1 MLRFFAKMSAI
12 NVVLLGGLI
21 FLALSGSRFMPESWQ
36 IFLSWRQN
44 NDSWQ
49 TDIIDVERQLT
60 FRAYIPSTN
69 ERPFLSPDRRFVIN
83 IDTGRRMILHDLS
96 LEQTYALPIGIPA
109 IWSPDSRHFSYY
121 DVDSESPT
129 FSAILF
135 ISIDENGLPGDP
147 VQVYLNDTAVTYGYM
162 EWSPDGQW
170 LAIRSSDAGFLL
182 ADADGRNP
190 RRLMDDTPYFDWA
203 PDSQHI
209 AYVSSGTTPSPTNDF
224 IYPYNINII
233 NLDGTEE
240 RMLVEDFFD
249 GVPELDWS
257 PDGQFIAFINYSGR
271 GLYVMNVNTNAMIGP
286 LDTGQNLQALNMQWS
301 PDSERIIFDAIRPGG
316 IDLYTVRRDG
326 SNLQR
331 LTDGDKIYRLVR

>member
-1 MLRFFAKMSAI
+1 
-12 NVVLLGGLI
+12 
-21 FLALSGSRFMPESWQ
+21 
-36 IFLSWRQN
+36 
-44 NDSWQ
+44 
-49 TDIIDVERQLT
+49 
-60 FRAYIPSTN
+60 
-69 ERPFLSPDRRFVIN
+69 
-83 IDTGRRMILHDLS
+83 MILHDLS